1 VRIFFLV
8 AVTRISLAFFA
19 VCFGELAIEEREATS
34 QEHKPF
40 SMKGDQMSRKPSR
53 RQFVTA
59 TAISPQLQSMIDEVK
74 DGHLDRRTFIRR
86 MVGLGLTAPM
96 AAQVLALGGVA
107 IAESSSVYRPTKRGG
122 GGPLKL
128 LWWQGPTLLNPHFG
142 VGTKDREGSRLFYEP
157 LASWDAEGNLALI
170 LAAEIPSIQNG
181 GLSPDGKSVTWKLK
195 PGVKWHDG
203 RPFTAEDVVF
213 NWEFAKD
220 PATAAVTI
228 GRFRDL
234 TVEKVDDLTVR
245 ILFDKP
251 TPFWANAFVGQF
263 GAIIP
268 KHLFANYAGARSRD
282 APNNLRPIGTGPYKF
297 VEFKPGDIV
306 RGELN
311 PDYHMPNRPCF
322 DSIEMKGG
330 GDAVSAARAV
340 IQTGEYDFAW
350 NIQVEDEVL
359 LRMENGGKG
368 KTIYAVGADTE
379 TIFINLSD
387 PNIEVDGERSSI
399 KAKHPLLSD
408 PRMRK
413 ALSML
418 VNRDAIQKFIYGRA
432 GRTTANFFN
441 GLPKFVSNNTSWE
454 FNIEKAAKLLDEAG
468 WKPGADGIREK
479 DGKKLKLLFQTSIN
493 GPRQKTQ
500 AIVKQACQRAGID
513 VELKS
518 VVASVFFSSD
528 VANPDT
534 MNKFYADIEMLT
546 FQNSPPD
553 PEQFLSAFHSLN
565 IPNKENKWQGF
576 NLSRYLSRD
585 YDSTIDAA
593 RVEIDPVK
601 RASLYIKA
609 NDLLWQDSVLIPVM
623 HRLKVAASS
632 NTLRPVLSGW
642 GLDTDHL
649 QDWYREEAA

>member
-1 VRIFFLV
+1 
-8 AVTRISLAFFA
+8 
-19 VCFGELAIEEREATS
+19 
-34 QEHKPF
+34 
-40 SMKGDQMSRKPSR
+40 MSRKLSR
-53 RQFVTA
+53 RQFVNA
-59 TAISPQLQSMIDEVK
+59 TALSSQLESMIEEVK
-74 DGHLDRRTFIRR
+74 DGHLDRRAFIRR

-107 IAESSSVYRPTKRGG
+107 VAQSPSVYKPTKRGG

-128 LWWQGPTLLNPHFG
+128 LWWQAPTLLNPHFG
-142 VGTKDREGSRLFYEP
+142 VGTKDQDGSRLFYEP
-157 LASWDAEGNLALI
+157 LASWDPDGNLALI

-203 RPFTAEDVVF
+203 RPFTADDVVF
-213 NWEFAKD
+213 NWEYATD

-228 GRFRDL
+228 AAFRDVT
-234 TVEKVDDLTVR
+234 TVEKVDDLAVR

-251 TPFWANAFVGQF
+251 TPFWANAFVGPF

-268 KHLFANYAGARSRD
+268 KHLFANYAGGRSRD
-282 APNNLRPIGTGPYKF
+282 APNNLKPIGTGPYKF

-306 RGELN
+306 SGEFN
-311 PDYHMPNRPCF
+311 RDYHMPNRPYF

-330 GDAVSAARAV
+330 GDAISAARAV

-350 NIQVEDEVL
+350 NVQVEDEVL
-359 LRMENGGKG
+359 LRLEKGGKG
-368 KTIYAVGADTE
+368 KTIYAVGADIE
-379 TIFINLSD
+379 TIFINLTD
-387 PNIEVDGERSSI
+387 PNTEVDGERSSI
-399 KAKHPLLSD
+399 KTKHPLFSD
-408 PRMRK
+408 PAVRK

-418 VNRDAIQKFIYGRA
+418 VDRDAIKNVIYGRA

-441 GLPKFVSNNTSWE
+441 GLAQFASKNTSWE

-468 WKPGADGIREK
+468 WKPSADGIREK
-479 DGKKLKLLFQTSIN
+479 DGKKLKLLFQTTIN

-500 AIVKQACQRAGID
+500 TIVKQACQKAGID

-518 VVASVFFSSD
+518 ILASVFASSD

-534 MNKFYADIEMLT
+534 MNKFYADIEMLA
-546 FQNSPPD
+546 FLGSPPD
-553 PEQFLSAFHSLN
+553 PERWLAAFHSRR
-565 IPNKENKWQGF
+565 IPRKENKWQGF
-576 NLSRYLSRD
+576 NLPRYANQD
-585 YDSTIDAA
+585 YDATIDAA
-593 RVEIDPVK
+593 TVETNLVK
-601 RASLYIKA
+601 RASLFIKA
-609 NDLLWQDSVLIPVM
+609 NDLLWQDTVLIPVM

-632 NTLRPVLSGW
+632 NRLRPVITGW
-642 GLDTDHL
+642 GNDTDHL

>member
-1 VRIFFLV
+1 
-8 AVTRISLAFFA
+8 
-19 VCFGELAIEEREATS
+19 
-34 QEHKPF
+34 
-40 SMKGDQMSRKPSR
+40 MSRKLSR
-53 RQFVTA
+53 RQFVNA
-59 TAISPQLQSMIDEVK
+59 TALSSQLESMIEEVK
-74 DGHLDRRTFIRR
+74 DGHLDRRAFIRR

-107 IAESSSVYRPTKRGG
+107 VAQSPSVYKPTKRGG

-128 LWWQGPTLLNPHFG
+128 LWWQAPTLLNPHFG
-142 VGTKDREGSRLFYEP
+142 VGTKDQDGSRLFYEP
-157 LASWDAEGNLALI
+157 LASWDPDGNLALI

-203 RPFTAEDVVF
+203 RPFTADDVVF
-213 NWEFAKD
+213 NWEYATD

-228 GRFRDL
+228 AAFRDVT
-234 TVEKVDDLTVR
+234 TVEKVDDLAVR

-251 TPFWANAFVGQF
+251 TPFWANAFVGPF

-268 KHLFANYAGARSRD
+268 KHLFANYAGGRSRD
-282 APNNLRPIGTGPYKF
+282 APNNLKPIGTGPYKF

-306 RGELN
+306 SGEFN
-311 PDYHMPNRPCF
+311 RDYHMPNRPYF

-330 GDAVSAARAV
+330 GDAISAARAV

-350 NIQVEDEVL
+350 NVQVEDEVL
-359 LRMENGGKG
+359 LRLEKGGKG
-368 KTIYAVGADTE
+368 KTIYAVGADIE
-379 TIFINLSD
+379 TIFINLTD
-387 PNIEVDGERSSI
+387 PNTEVDGERSSI
-399 KAKHPLLSD
+399 KTKHPLFSD
-408 PRMRK
+408 PAVRK

-418 VNRDAIQKFIYGRA
+418 VDRDAIKNVIYGRA

-441 GLPKFVSNNTSWE
+441 GLAQFASKNTSWE

-468 WKPGADGIREK
+468 WKPSADGIREK
-479 DGKKLKLLFQTSIN
+479 DGKKLKLLFQTTIN

-500 AIVKQACQRAGID
+500 TIVKQACQKAGID

-518 VVASVFFSSD
+518 ILASVFASSD

-534 MNKFYADIEMLT
+534 MNKFYADIEMLA
-546 FQNSPPD
+546 FLGSPPD
-553 PEQFLSAFHSLN
+553 PERWLAAFHSRR
-565 IPNKENKWQGF
+565 IPRKENKWQGF
-576 NLSRYLSRD
+576 NLPRYANQD
-585 YDSTIDAA
+585 YDATIDAA
-593 RVEIDPVK
+593 TVETNLVK
-601 RASLYIKA
+601 RASLFIKA
-609 NDLLWQDSVLIPVM
+609 NDLLWQDTVLIPVM

-632 NTLRPVLSGW
+632 NTLRPVITGW
-642 GLDTDHL
+642 GNDTDHL